1 MSEKSLKTI
10 ITMVT
15 VDNIAT
21 DIITISGGFRNL
33 LNVKLLFYKYVTI
46 ERLHV

>member
-10 ITMVT
+10 ITMVI

-21 DIITISGGFRNL
+21 GIITISGRFRNL